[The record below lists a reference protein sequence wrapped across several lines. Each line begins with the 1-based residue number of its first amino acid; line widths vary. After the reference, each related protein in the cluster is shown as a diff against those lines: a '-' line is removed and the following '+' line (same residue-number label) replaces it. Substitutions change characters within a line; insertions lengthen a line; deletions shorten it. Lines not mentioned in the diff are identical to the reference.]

1 MVDVASHGRH
11 DRFAVAAALGGG
23 VLPSTVRT
31 CPSCGALH
39 RDLLSIQAAVRH
51 AWTPRRPRD
60 LRLGWGDLE
69 AGQPSLWQRVVDAFG
84 SPRDAVTRPLSVG
97 LVGLGVASLALA
109 NISLGVGGPFSA
121 AGAAASAAPEIVG
134 TAPAAYLSTPVDG
147 KANGLTPTG
156 DPLVVISGASLAAG
170 GAILGLRHLASRRRA
185 MR

>member
-23 VLPSTVRT
+23 ELPSTVRT

-39 RDLLSIQAAVRH
+39 RDLLSIQTAVRH

-69 AGQPSLWQRVVDAFG
+69 ARQPSLWERVVAAFG
-84 SPRDAVTRPLSVG
+84 SPHDAVTRPLSVG

-121 AGAAASAAPEIVG
+121 AGAAASAAPEMVG
-134 TAPAAYLSTPVDG
+134 PAPAPYLSTPVDG